1 MAITVIERFRGMGY
15 SQASREAANLIARAN
30 MTGSWFGLVEQLS
43 ELRSIMM
50 RDADHEAQRIVNGL

>member
-1 MAITVIERFRGMGY
+1 MAATVTEQFRGMGY
-15 SQASREAANLIARAN
+15 SQASRQAANLIARAN

-50 RDADHEAQRIVNGL
+50 RDSENEVQRAVSGF